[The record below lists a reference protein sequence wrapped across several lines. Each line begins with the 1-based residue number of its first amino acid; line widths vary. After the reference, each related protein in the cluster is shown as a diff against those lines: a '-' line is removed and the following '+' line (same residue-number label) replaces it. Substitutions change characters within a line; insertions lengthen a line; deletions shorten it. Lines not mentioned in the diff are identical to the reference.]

1 MSPHDSLSYSDSL
14 DVDLKAHFDPKGNES
29 PATLE
34 KTTQDQIISPTT
46 QVPARSTLASI
57 NIVAA
62 CTSSVMIT
70 TALGPAVTISLS
82 YVGEDLHI
90 RKNDLQW
97 ILSAYSISSV
107 RISYFICNIV
117 STQIGM
123 VYHACTGLLPP
134 SLGATRGSVWTQ
146 TRLDHRIFDHRDMLS
161 YLVLC
166 TMYVRFDLTAII
178 HDFFFLIFWYKRV
191 AGLALDIMRGIQG
204 IGAAAMIPSSVR
216 LFLVVDSPIL
226 K

>member
-1 MSPHDSLSYSDSL
+1 MTPYHADSL
-14 DVDLKAHFDPKGNES
+14 DVGLKAHFDPKGNES

-34 KTTQDQIISPTT
+34 KITQDRQIISPTT

-82 YVGEDLHI
+82 YVGEDLDI

-107 RISYFICNIV
+107 RVLYVICNIV
-117 STQIGM
+117 STQIGL
-123 VYHACTGLLPP
+123 VYLTPTGLLPP
-134 SLGATRGSVWTQ
+134 PLGATCGSVWTQ
-146 TRLDHRIFDHRDMLS
+146 TRLDHRIFNHGDMLS

-178 HDFFFLIFWYKRV
+178 HDFFF
-191 AGLALDIMRGIQG
+191 
-204 IGAAAMIPSSVR
+204 
-216 LFLVVDSPIL
+216 
-226 K
+226 